1 MKNIHNGG
9 FTMEFNQIGVIGSG
23 TMGGAI
29 AHQAA
34 ICGFEVVL
42 VDVDQRF
49 LDRAQARMEK
59 LMDRSISK
67 GKLTEDDKSAILSR
81 IKRTTSMSDVRD
93 CDVVIEA
100 IIEDLD
106 AKKDIFQQLDEI
118 LKPEALIA
126 SNTSSM
132 SITELASSTNRPEQ
146 VAGMHFFN
154 PPQVMKLVEVIRG
167 YKTSDETV
175 SVFKELAIAMKKE
188 PIEVKKDVPG
198 FIVNRI
204 MIPQFIEAIRLVE
217 EGVATPEDID
227 KAVTL
232 GLNYPMGPFTLQD
245 YAGVDIGLHVMD
257 YFYEEFKDQRFAA
270 PLTLRNLVRA
280 GRVGKKAGAGWYDY
294 NN

>member
-1 MKNIHNGG
+1 MINKK
-9 FTMEFNQIGVIGSG
+9 IGVVGSG

-34 ICGFEVVL
+34 LSGFNVVL
-42 VDVDQRF
+42 QDIEPRF
-49 LDRAQARMEK
+49 LDHAVTRMETF
-59 LMDRSISK
+59 MDKSINK
-67 GKLTEDDKSAILSR
+67 GKMTIDQKLEVLERITFTISLEDMR
-81 IKRTTSMSDVRD
+81 E

-100 IIEDLD
+100 IIEDLE
-106 AKKDIFQQLDEI
+106 AKKQAFSQLDNI
-118 LKPEALIA
+118 LKPEAIIA

-132 SITELASSTNRPEQ
+132 SITEIAAATQRPER

-154 PPQVMKLVEVIRG
+154 PPQVMKLVEVVRG

-175 SVFKELAIAMKKE
+175 KELKKLSIDFNKE
-188 PIEVKKDVPG
+188 PIEVKKDTPG

-204 MIPQFIEAIRLVE
+204 MIPQFIEAVRLVE

-245 YAGVDIGLHVMD
+245 FAGVDIGLHVMD
-257 YFYEEFKDQRFAA
+257 YFYKEFKDSRFAA

-294 NN
+294 NK

>member
-1 MKNIHNGG
+1 MINKK
-9 FTMEFNQIGVIGSG
+9 IGVVGSG

-34 ICGFEVVL
+34 LSGFNVVL
-42 VDVDQRF
+42 QDIEQRF
-49 LDRAQARMEK
+49 LDHAATRMETF
-59 LMDRSISK
+59 MDKSINK
-67 GKLTEDDKSAILSR
+67 GKMTIDQKLEVLERITFTISLEDMR
-81 IKRTTSMSDVRD
+81 E

-100 IIEDLD
+100 IIEDLE
-106 AKKDIFQQLDEI
+106 AKKQAFSQLDSI
-118 LKPEALIA
+118 LKPEAIIA

-132 SITELASSTNRPEQ
+132 SITEIAAATQRPER

-154 PPQVMKLVEVIRG
+154 PPQVMKLVEVVRG

-175 SVFKELAIAMKKE
+175 KELKKLSIDFNKE
-188 PIEVKKDVPG
+188 PIEVKKDTPG

-204 MIPQFIEAIRLVE
+204 MIPQFIEAVRLVE

-232 GLNYPMGPFTLQD
+232 GLNYPMGPFALQD
-245 YAGVDIGLHVMD
+245 FAGVDIGLHVMD
-257 YFYEEFKDQRFAA
+257 YFYKEFKDSRFAA

-294 NN
+294 NK

>member
-1 MKNIHNGG
+1 MVNKK
-9 FTMEFNQIGVIGSG
+9 IGVVGSG

-34 ICGFEVVL
+34 LSGFNVVL
-42 VDVDQRF
+42 QDLEQRF
-49 LDRAQARMEK
+49 LDHAVTRMETF
-59 LMDRSISK
+59 MDKSINK
-67 GKLTEDDKSAILSR
+67 GKMTVDQKLEVFERITFTISLEDMR
-81 IKRTTSMSDVRD
+81 E

-100 IIEDLD
+100 IIEDLE
-106 AKKDIFQQLDEI
+106 AKKQAFSQLDSI
-118 LKPEALIA
+118 LKPEAIIA

-132 SITELASSTNRPEQ
+132 SITEIAAATQRPER

-154 PPQVMKLVEVIRG
+154 PPQVMKLVEVVRG

-175 SVFKELAIAMKKE
+175 KELKKLSIDFNKE
-188 PIEVKKDVPG
+188 PIEVKKDTPG

-204 MIPQFIEAIRLVE
+204 MIPQFIEAVRLVE

-232 GLNYPMGPFTLQD
+232 GLNYPMGPFALQD
-245 YAGVDIGLHVMD
+245 FAGVDIGLHVMD
-257 YFYEEFKDQRFAA
+257 YFYKEFKDSRFAA

-294 NN
+294 NK

>member
-1 MKNIHNGG
+1 
-9 FTMEFNQIGVIGSG
+9 MELNQIGVIGSG

-34 ICGFEVVL
+34 ICGFDVVL

-49 LDRAQARMEK
+49 LDHAQARMEK

-67 GKLTEDDKSAILSR
+67 GKLTQDEKSAILSR
-81 IKRTTSMSDVRD
+81 IKLTTNMADVGD
-93 CDVVIEA
+93 CEAVIEA

-106 AKKDIFQQLDEI
+106 AKKEIFQQLDEI
-118 LKPEALIA
+118 LKPSALIA

-132 SITELASSTNRPEQ
+132 SITVLASATNRPEQ

-154 PPQVMKLVEVIRG
+154 PPQVMRLVEVIRG

-294 NN
+294 NS

>member
-1 MKNIHNGG
+1 VYMSDK
-9 FTMEFNQIGVIGSG
+9 QIGVVGSG

-34 ICGFEVVL
+34 ICGFDVVL
-42 VDVDQRF
+42 RDVEQRY
-49 LDRAQARMEK
+49 LENALTRMGK
-59 LMDRSISK
+59 LMDKSIEK
-67 GKLTEDDKSAILSR
+67 GKLNPNEKEKILSR
-81 IKRTTSMSDVRD
+81 IKVTTKLEDLKE

-100 IIEDLD
+100 IIEDLE
-106 AKKDIFQQLDEI
+106 AKKEVFHQLDEI
-118 LKPEALIA
+118 LRSDALIA

-132 SITELASSTNRPEQ
+132 SITVLAGATKRPEQ

-154 PPQVMKLVEVIRG
+154 PPQVMKLVEIVRG
-167 YKTSDETV
+167 YQTSDETV
-175 SVFKELAIAMKKE
+175 RALKELSITLKKE

-217 EGVATPEDID
+217 EGVASPEDID

-245 YAGVDIGLHVMD
+245 FAGVDIGLHVMD

-280 GRVGKKAGAGWYDY
+280 GRVGKKVGAGWYDY
-294 NN
+294 KK

>member
-1 MKNIHNGG
+1 MTEMTK
-9 FTMEFNQIGVIGSG
+9 IGVVGSG

-34 ICGFEVVL
+34 ISGFNVIL
-42 VDVDQRF
+42 HDLDPLF
-49 LDRAQARMEK
+49 LEKAIGRMEK
-59 LMDRSISK
+59 FMNRAIEK
-67 GKLTEDDKSAILSR
+67 GKMKEDEKANVL
-81 IKRTTSMSDVRD
+81 KRVTVTTTLEDLKD

-106 AKKDIFQQLDEI
+106 AKKEVFRRLDQI
-118 LKPEALIA
+118 LKPKAIIA

-132 SITELASSTNRPEQ
+132 SITVLAAVTERPDK

-154 PPQVMKLVEVIRG
+154 PPQIMKLVEVIRG
-167 YKTSDETV
+167 YKTSDDTIEKLKKI
-175 SVFKELAIAMKKE
+175 SVDLHKE
-188 PIEVKKDVPG
+188 PIEVKKDTPG

-245 YAGVDIGLHVMD
+245 YAGVDIGLYVMD
-257 YFYEEFKDQRFAA
+257 YFYEEFKDPRFAA
-270 PLTLRNLVRA
+270 PITLRNLVRA
-280 GRVGKKAGAGWYDY
+280 GRIGKKVGAGWYDY
-294 NN
+294 